1 MRRFRPS
8 HRSGYGEPTT
18 TLLASAIGA
27 TAAAST
33 MTASA
38 GAAAGGAAAST
49 SSPVGHLDPNG
60 FLGLNWRAIGASVVV
75 GTLVAI
81 GTDFALT
88 VVKPRLFGARKKDA

>member
-1 MRRFRPS
+1 MQRFRPS

-49 SSPVGHLDPNG
+49 SPVGHLDPNG

-75 GTLVAI
+75 GTLVAV